1 MLQLHLKENKMSHD
15 WGNKRNFKQ
24 YEIYGWASSPRISQ
38 YIDFVK
44 KIKNGKIIEIGV
56 YGGASLLEICDMCED
71 NQNIIFGIDP
81 WETNNYSNGNLLNE
95 NTSPTLNEFHHHMSK
110 NRKMLEKIIKEE
122 KYDKFVNLIVE
133 KASEASK
140 KFDDK
145 TIDLIYIDG
154 SHDYGSVFQDLQ
166 IWYSKIKRSGLI
178 WGDDYNWEGVQLALH
193 DFAKENKLSVTVLED
208 NGWVLNF
215 NE

>member
-1 MLQLHLKENKMSHD
+1 MSHD

-24 YEIYGWASSPRISQ
+24 HEIYGWASPARISQ
-38 YIDFVK
+38 YVDFVK

-56 YGGASLLEICDMCED
+56 YGGASLLEICDICKD

-95 NTSPTLNEFHHHMSK
+95 NTNPTLKEFHYHMLK
-110 NRKMLEKIIKEE
+110 NREMLEKIIKKE
-122 KYDKFVNLIVE
+122 KYDRFVNLIVE

-140 KFDDK
+140 RFENE

-154 SHDYGSVFQDLQ
+154 AHDYNSVYQDLK
-166 IWYSKIKRSGLI
+166 IWYPKIKRSGLI
-178 WGDDYNWEGVQLALH
+178 WGDDYNWQGVQSALH
-193 DFAKENKLSVTVLED
+193 DFAKENQLSVTVLED
-208 NGWVLNF
+208 SGWVLNF
-215 NE
+215 NK

>member
-1 MLQLHLKENKMSHD
+1 MSHD

-24 YEIYGWASSPRISQ
+24 HEIYGWASSARISQ
-38 YIDFVK
+38 YVDFVK

-56 YGGASLLEICDMCED
+56 YGGASLLEICDICEN

-95 NTSPTLNEFHHHMSK
+95 NTNPTLNEFHYHMSK

-122 KYDKFVNLIVE
+122 KYDRFVNLIVE

-154 SHDYGSVFQDLQ
+154 AHDYRSVFQDLQ
-166 IWYSKIKRSGLI
+166 IWYPKIKKSGLI

-208 NGWVLNF
+208 NGWVLSF
-215 NE
+215 DK